1 MHKSYLHF
9 TNLFSLFLKAFISKL
24 FLLAVRDYAH
34 LALLR
39 VPSGHLCAPLLH
51 TPSFLWRRG
60 FHWAWKIAAAHK
72 PQSSSCLH
80 PLSVL
85 GLQEC
90 TGPCLASKNPV
101 HMLEQLALQTAE
113 ASFQS
118 PTSIWIYI
126 FIKKFHVY
134 IYTHPNSK
142 RRLFSH
148 LNIANDAFILR
159 FVDMI
164 GYIFDKYNLP
174 L

>member
-9 TNLFSLFLKAFISKL
+9 ANLFSLFLKAFISKL
-24 FLLAVRDYAH
+24 FPLAVRDSAH

-51 TPSFLWRRG
+51 RTSFLWRRD

-90 TGPCLASKNPV
+90 TDPCLASKNPG

-118 PTSIWIYI
+118 PTVFGYTFLSKNFMYI
-126 FIKKFHVY
+126 D
-134 IYTHPNSK
+134 THQKSK
-142 RRLFSH
+142 RRYSL
-148 LNIANDAFILR
+148 IWI
-159 FVDMI
+159 
-164 GYIFDKYNLP
+164 
-174 L
+174 